1 MEARSR
7 GERADGALFA
17 QTLESLKQEGANI
30 LLVGPGA
37 KAAHERVCC
46 RLLGE
51 LSDQPRYRLI
61 VTASETTYRGHSCTA
76 AETGPETNVFKID
89 PPADG
94 QSAGSTDSA
103 VLAAENRCETETK
116 ETHLTHTPE
125 VSLSVLGSAVFDA
138 VTEIEA
144 GSDGLEPAELRVCVD
159 SLVPFLSDYQT
170 ETVFRFL
177 HMTTA
182 SVKQVSGMGHF
193 HLPLDADHDAVNLLE
208 PLFDATVEVR
218 IRDGGYEQRWY
229 LRDSNGPSEWIEL

>member
-1 MEARSR
+1 MEARPR
-7 GERADGALFA
+7 GENGAVFA
-17 QTLESLKQEGANI
+17 QALESLKQEGANI

-76 AETGPETNVFKID
+76 AETGPETHVLEID

-94 QSAGSTDSA
+94 ESSAATDSTDPT
-103 VLAAENRCETETK
+103 AENRCETAAE
-116 ETHLTHTPE
+116 EMHLTHAPD
-125 VSLSVLGSAVFDA
+125 VSLSALGSAVFDA
-138 VTEIEA
+138 VSEIDA
-144 GSDGLEPAELRVCVD
+144 GCGGLEAAELRVCVD
-159 SLVPFLSDYQT
+159 SLVPFLNEYQT
-170 ETVFRFL
+170 EAVFRLL

-182 SVKQVSGMGHF
+182 SVKQVSGIGHF
-193 HLPLDADHDAVNLLE
+193 HLPLDVDHDAVNLLE

-218 IRDGGYEQRWY
+218 IRDGGYEQRWC
-229 LRDSNGPSEWIEL
+229 LRDSNGPSEWLEI